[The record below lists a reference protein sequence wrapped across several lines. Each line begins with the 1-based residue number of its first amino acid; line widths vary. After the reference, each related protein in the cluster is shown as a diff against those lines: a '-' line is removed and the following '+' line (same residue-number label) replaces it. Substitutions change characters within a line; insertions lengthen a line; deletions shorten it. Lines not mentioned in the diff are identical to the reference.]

1 MQKNICMSID
11 KGIITKSLAML
22 LFPVYYFNMFSICR
36 FLIQYVF
43 YYYLIINS
51 LTGRLGTMWVE
62 SAVR

>member
-11 KGIITKSLAML
+11 KGIITKPLAMS
-22 LFPVYYFNMFSICR
+22 LFLVYYFNTFSICR

-51 LTGRLGTMWVE
+51 LTGRFGTI
-62 SAVR
+62 